1 MSTRCPTFPSNDQA
15 VSEPPSPPPPPS
27 QPPSP
32 YVAYLLNSPSSGR
45 TYTGITTDLPRRL
58 RQHNGALAGGAKATR
73 GNRPWVC
80 VATVDGFAT
89 KGAALRFESAWKRQ
103 RVRNRKGSYLRRL
116 DAMYIALA
124 LHRQTATASASASA
138 SASTVEN
145 PASSLLS
152 ATIHS

>member
-1 MSTRCPTFPSNDQA
+1 MS
-15 VSEPPSPPPPPS
+15 PS
-27 QPPSP
+27 QAP
-32 YVAYLLNSPSSGR
+32 YFAYLLNSPSSGR

-58 RQHNGALAGGAKATR
+58 RQHNGTLAGGAKATR

-103 RVRNRKGSYLRRL
+103 RVRNRTMTAPSAPYLRRL
-116 DAMYIALA
+116 EAMHIA
-124 LHRQTATASASASA
+124 LHRQAATAT
-138 SASTVEN
+138 EN
-145 PASSLLS
+145 PESFLSLS